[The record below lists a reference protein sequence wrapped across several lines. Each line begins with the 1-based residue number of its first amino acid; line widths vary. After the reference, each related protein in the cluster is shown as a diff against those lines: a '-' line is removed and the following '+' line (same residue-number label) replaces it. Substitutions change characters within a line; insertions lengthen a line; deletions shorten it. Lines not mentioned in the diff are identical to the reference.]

1 MLFLRIRRPPRST
14 RTDTLFPYTTLFR
27 SGKHDQA
34 FLNRYTVGF
43 EQFKSYLLG
52 KADGLPKTPEWAA
65 EICGVGAQTIKDL
78 ANAMTSKRTML
89 NVAWSLQRA
98 DHGEQPFWM
107 VVTLAAMLGQVGL
120 PGGGF
125 AVGYGPANTMGNN
138 TTMFPGPTLNQ
149 GVNKVKDFI
158 HVADRK

>member
-1 MLFLRIRRPPRST
+1 
-14 RTDTLFPYTTLFR
+14 
-27 SGKHDQA
+27 
-34 FLNRYTVGF
+34 
-43 EQFKSYLLG
+43 
-52 KADGLPKTPEWAA
+52 
-65 EICGVGAQTIKDL
+65 
-78 ANAMTSKRTML
+78 MTSKRTML

-158 HVADRK
+158 PVARIADIDRKRGVWGKRGSGRVGLGG

>member
-1 MLFLRIRRPPRST
+1 
-14 RTDTLFPYTTLFR
+14 
-27 SGKHDQA
+27 
-34 FLNRYTVGF
+34 
-43 EQFKSYLLG
+43 
-52 KADGLPKTPEWAA
+52 
-65 EICGVGAQTIKDL
+65 
-78 ANAMTSKRTML
+78 ML

-149 GVNKVKDFI
+149 GVNKVKDRSEEHTSELQSLMRI
-158 HVADRK
+158 SYADFCLKKKKKKI

>member
-1 MLFLRIRRPPRST
+1 
-14 RTDTLFPYTTLFR
+14 
-27 SGKHDQA
+27 
-34 FLNRYTVGF
+34 
-43 EQFKSYLLG
+43 
-52 KADGLPKTPEWAA
+52 
-65 EICGVGAQTIKDL
+65 
-78 ANAMTSKRTML
+78 MTSKRDSL
-89 NVAWSLQRA
+89 ILAWSLQRA
-98 DHGEQPFWM
+98 DQGEQPFWM

-158 HVADRK
+158 PVARIADMLMNPNEKFQYKGKEHSRSEERRVGKECVSTCRSRWSRNH

>member
-1 MLFLRIRRPPRST
+1 MIFYVFFLMIRRPPRST

-27 SGKHDQA
+27 S
-34 FLNRYTVGF
+34 
-43 EQFKSYLLG
+43 
-52 KADGLPKTPEWAA
+52 
-65 EICGVGAQTIKDL
+65 VGAQTIKDL

-125 AVGYGPANTMGNN
+125 AVGYGPSNTMGKNA
-138 TTMFPGPTLNQ
+138 TMFPGPTPHP
-149 GVNKVKDFI
+149 GVNKDTKSV
-158 HVADRK
+158 V